1 MPFSKL
7 EKTVGKPL
15 GNLIIN
21 PTTIGEKL
29 KNKRIELNLLQI
41 DVASII
47 GVCEDSITLWENNRN
62 APSVIYYPKI
72 IEFPGYVPFD
82 VNSSTLV
89 GQIKLYRYLNG
100 LSQENLALT
109 LNIKHQQPNS

>member
-1 MPFSKL
+1 MPFSKS

-15 GNLIIN
+15 GNLILN
-21 PTTIGEKL
+21 PTTIGGKL

-62 APSVIYYPKI
+62 VSSVIYYPKI
-72 IEFPGYVPFD
+72 IEFPGYVLYD
-82 VNSSTLV
+82 VDSSSL
-89 GQIKLYRYLNG
+89 
-100 LSQENLALT
+100 
-109 LNIKHQQPNS
+109 